1 MNNNHQKNI
10 DGSKLEPCGEGTG
23 FYRDNYCHTGQ
34 SDLGSHTVCAIT
46 DKGFLDFTKNR
57 GNDLS
62 SVVQE
67 GSPWCLCQSRWM
79 EAYQN
84 RKDPKVNTKATHSST
99 RKEIQDSIRK
109 SLTTGRKQMTSR
121 KKRNGKITNKRIG
134 KIISKRMGISRKRNI
149 RRGGGGKK
157 KPVFLYHPDNPDKS
171 FDVYIDKDPSDTIPI
186 KYTTLND
193 VTQTI
198 KKLERHYKKGEY
210 PHKRIWQV
218 AMIMKV
224 RLDVILKRHPRVP
237 AIISRQKLAA
247 RYFHFLKK
255 RTGVKGERDRKKL
268 VFSI

>member
-1 MNNNHQKNI
+1 MNNNNQKNI

-34 SDLGSHTVCAIT
+34 FDLGSHTVCAIT
-46 DKGFLDFTKNR
+46 DKSFLDFTKNK

-67 GSPWCLCQSRWM
+67 GRPWCLCQSRWM
-79 EAYQN
+79 EAY
-84 RKDPKVNTKATHSST
+84 RSGKAPRVNTKATHSST
-99 RKEIQDSIRK
+99 RMEIQDSIRK
-109 SLTTGRKQMTSR
+109 SLMTSR
-121 KKRNGKITNKRIG
+121 KKRKITKKPNKG
-134 KIISKRMGISRKRNI
+134 LGISRKRNI
-149 RRGGGGKK
+149 GEKGAVERRGGGGGKK

-186 KYTTLND
+186 KYTTLDD
-193 VTQTI
+193 VKQTI

-224 RLDVILKRHPRVP
+224 RLDVIIKRHPRVS
-237 AIISRQKLAA
+237 AIKSRQKLAA
-247 RYFHFLKK
+247 RYFYFLKK